1 MQTDIAAQKA
11 ASTQLPTGTEFAAR
25 ITRAIDASD
34 KTGRPFFVMIFQI
47 ANLESFRKRRSDTV
61 VYNLQREI
69 GMAMRKVIHSSQFVG
84 RFQEGFGL
92 VFDAVDLG
100 EMDSIARKL
109 GILIQN
115 VIKAGHYNDLSGRW
129 TEIVYQFLNPS
140 APIMIF
146 PRVGWAVYP
155 RDGRNAQDVVKRALC
170 HIQELSR

>member
-1 MQTDIAAQKA
+1 
-11 ASTQLPTGTEFAAR
+11 
-25 ITRAIDASD
+25 
-34 KTGRPFFVMIFQI
+34 MIFQI

-69 GMAMRKVIHSSQFVG
+69 GVSLRKVVHSSQFVG

-109 GILIQN
+109 GVLIQT
-115 VIKAGHYNDLSGRW
+115 VIKNGKYNDLSGRW
-129 TEIVYQFLNPS
+129 TEIVFQFLNPS
-140 APIMIF
+140 APMMIF

-155 RDGRNAQDVVKRALC
+155 RDGKTAQDVVKRALN